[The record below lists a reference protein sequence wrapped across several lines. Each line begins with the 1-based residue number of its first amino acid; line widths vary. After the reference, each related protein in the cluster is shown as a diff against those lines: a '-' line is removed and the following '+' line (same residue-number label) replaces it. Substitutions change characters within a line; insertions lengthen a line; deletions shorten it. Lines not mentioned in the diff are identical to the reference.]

1 VSEKILFVD
10 DEANVLAAF
19 QRQLRREFRI
29 NTALG
34 GEQALRVMEQHGPFA
49 VVVSDMR
56 MPEMD
61 GVQLLAEVQRRAPDT
76 IRVMLT
82 GNADQQTAIA
92 AVNEG
97 QIFRF
102 LTKPCPGEALTRT
115 LHAALQQYGLV
126 TAERDLLEN
135 TLSGAIKL
143 VTDILSMVDPDSFGR
158 AVALRESAGAIA
170 RTLAIDDPWEVELAA
185 MLAPIGTVAVPPE
198 TLAKVRAGESLDERE
213 TEVVARI
220 PEIGHGLLTHIPR
233 LSTVAEI
240 VLFQKKRFDGSGPPT
255 TAIAG
260 EELPIGARILAV
272 ATDLAALEEAGVA
285 RSDAIERMRARRGH
299 YDPVTLDAAA
309 AVGVADGDRSALST
323 VAELRII
330 ELRPGQTLMAN
341 IETVGGRLLTAAG
354 TRITETIIER
364 LRSYSH
370 LMELREPIRVKLPRP
385 SADVDRA
392 A

>member
-49 VVVSDMR
+49 AVVSDMR

-61 GVQLLAEVQRRAPDT
+61 GVQFLAEVRRRAPDT

-82 GNADQQTAIA
+82 GNADQQTAID

-115 LHAALQQYGLV
+115 LHAALKQYRLV
-126 TAERDLLEN
+126 TAERILLED

-143 VTDILSMVDPDSFGR
+143 VTDILSLVDPESFGR
-158 AVALRESAGAIA
+158 SVALRESAGAIA
-170 RTLAIDDPWEVELAA
+170 RTLTIDDPWEVELAA

-213 TEVVARI
+213 TEVVARV
-220 PEIGHGLLTHIPR
+220 PEIGHSLLAHIPR

-240 VLFQKKRFDGSGPPT
+240 VLFQKKRFDGSGPPA

-260 EELPIGARILAV
+260 DELPIGARILAV

-285 RSDAIERMRARRGH
+285 RPHAIERMRARRGH
-299 YDPVTLDAAA
+299 YDPVALDAAA
-309 AVGVADGDRSALST
+309 AVGRADGDRSALST

-370 LMELREPIRVKLPRP
+370 LMQLREPIRVKLPRA
-385 SADVDRA
+385 SADIDRA

>member
-1 VSEKILFVD
+1 MSEKILFVD

-49 VVVSDMR
+49 VMVSDMR

-61 GVQLLAEVQRRAPDT
+61 GVQLLAEVRRRAPDT

-82 GNADQQTAIA
+82 GNADRQTAID

-115 LHAALQQYGLV
+115 LHAALKQYRLV
-126 TAERDLLEN
+126 SAERDLLEN

-158 AVALRESAGAIA
+158 SVTLRESAGAIA

-198 TLAKVRAGESLDERE
+198 TLTKVRAGESLDERE

-285 RSDAIERMRARRGH
+285 RSDALERMRARRGH
-299 YDPVTLDAAA
+299 YDPVALDAAA

-370 LMELREPIRVKLPRP
+370 LMQLREPIRVKLPRT

>member
-1 VSEKILFVD
+1 
-10 DEANVLAAF
+10 
-19 QRQLRREFRI
+19 
-29 NTALG
+29 
-34 GEQALRVMEQHGPFA
+34 
-49 VVVSDMR
+49 MR

-61 GVQLLAEVQRRAPDT
+61 GVHLLAEVRRRAPDT

-82 GNADQQTAIA
+82 GNADRQTAID

-115 LHAALQQYGLV
+115 LHAALKQYRLV
-126 TAERDLLEN
+126 TAERVLLEN

-158 AVALRESAGAIA
+158 SVALRESAGAIA

-198 TLAKVRAGESLDERE
+198 TLTKVRAGESLDERE

-285 RSDAIERMRARRGH
+285 RSDAIEHMRARRGH
-299 YDPVTLDAAA
+299 YDPVALDAAA

-370 LMELREPIRVKLPRP
+370 LMQLREPIRVKLPCT